1 MLFSLLLLCLFGM
14 VISLNISKILL
25 YILIIINYFSYI
37 TKKMLYLILENGV
50 SEKDFRYFYGKN
62 LDYRFFD
69 VDLVDLSVKDKIF
82 CYKSLFPDDLCSI
95 LYFCYNELTMG
106 PLRGFIEK
114 DSQIMINIEYK
125 LKDKHN
131 NLMFFIDF
139 NFATDNIQEYYF
151 DNKVTSLQEAQ
162 LKSDLHKHI
171 MNSNLYEVTYS
182 IVIY

>member
-1 MLFSLLLLCLFGM
+1 MLISLLLLCLFGM
-14 VISLNISKILL
+14 LISLNISKILL
-25 YILIIINYFSYI
+25 YFLIFINYFSYI
-37 TKKMLYLILENGV
+37 TKKILYLILENGV
-50 SEKDFRYFYGKN
+50 SVKDFRFFYGKN

-69 VDLVDLSVKDKIF
+69 ISLIDLSLEYKIF
-82 CYKSLFPDDLCSI
+82 CFKSVYPIDLCSI

-114 DSQIMINIEYK
+114 DSEIMINVEYK
-125 LKDKHN
+125 LKDKN
-131 NLMFFIDF
+131 SNLMFFIDF